1 MFACMGCREDDA
13 FLTCFGGEPLAE
25 EESEA
30 EPEKTTR
37 RKIKRRESKRR
48 AARRPADPPPKPAE
62 TRAASRWGLVRRS
75 VVKEPKLVEVV
86 AEVTAYYDVSEARDR
101 LRERLGKGVST
112 AQTKRMML
120 DVGAD
125 QHGRVSP
132 RDFEVMVA
140 RFEEDRLV
148 KKSRRKF
155 WRRRAKKPPKAPKEL
170 YAPSAIHADA
180 KALAKPLPK
189 AAGCDWDQL
198 LDAHGRDFEA
208 LFGQVNDATLQEAT
222 SAGNTI
228 VHYLAQ
234 IGDVERLAVVLR
246 RTVGRQIVHRR
257 NARGH
262 TALEYAAA
270 RGHDGVAQTLSCY
283 NQEHLADEHVADKML
298 SHHATRSYRVAR
310 QASCAAR
317 GSMPQ

>member
-1 MFACMGCREDDA
+1 MFARMGCRDDDA
-13 FLTCFGGEPLAE
+13 FLNCFGGEPLAE

-30 EPEKTTR
+30 EPEKAPR

-86 AEVTAYYDVSEARDR
+86 EAVTAYYDVSEARDR

-189 AAGCDWDQL
+189 AAGC
-198 LDAHGRDFEA
+198 
-208 LFGQVNDATLQEAT
+208 
-222 SAGNTI
+222 
-228 VHYLAQ
+228 
-234 IGDVERLAVVLR
+234 VEIKILR
-246 RTVGRQIVHRR
+246 RVRAESSRRPPRHRR
-257 NARGH
+257 DACRFLTARPSQ
-262 TALEYAAA
+262 
-270 RGHDGVAQTLSCY
+270 DG
-283 NQEHLADEHVADKML
+283 
-298 SHHATRSYRVAR
+298 RVIA
-310 QASCAAR
+310 
-317 GSMPQ
+317 MK

>member
-13 FLTCFGGEPLAE
+13 FLNCFGGEPLAE

-30 EPEKTTR
+30 EPEKAPR

-48 AARRPADPPPKPAE
+48 AARRPADPPPKPEE
-62 TRAASRWGLVRRS
+62 TRATSRWGLVRRS

-86 AEVTAYYDVSEARDR
+86 EAVTAYYDVSEARDR

-189 AAGCDWDQL
+189 A
-198 LDAHGRDFEA
+198 
-208 LFGQVNDATLQEAT
+208 
-222 SAGNTI
+222 SAC
-228 VHYLAQ
+228 
-234 IGDVERLAVVLR
+234 VEIKILR
-246 RTVGRQIVHRR
+246 RVRAESSRRSPRHRR
-257 NARGH
+257 DACDAGPSPLDRAR
-262 TALEYAAA
+262 TAASSPRNDLVKNCRVHPAHWLIYA
-270 RGHDGVAQTLSCY
+270 
-283 NQEHLADEHVADKML
+283 
-298 SHHATRSYRVAR
+298 
-310 QASCAAR
+310 
-317 GSMPQ
+317 